1 MEYRIAVCD
10 DEPKHAKH
18 KLRCVRM
25 GKKPQFRLQN
35 LRIPKCRGHSFSPL
49 MKKTPLTFCFWM
61 WK

>member
-35 LRIPKCRGHSFSPL
+35 LRIPKCRGIPFRL
-49 MKKTPLTFCFWM
+49 
-61 WK
+61 